1 MKNTVKKISTT
12 MILLAFALSNTAT
25 IAGARD
31 FKNLLSFSSGVGYTA
46 DRPILRGS
54 EPAVLDLYGN
64 VSITDR
70 NIPISLSLRNSD
82 VTQVLR
88 MFADKAGLNIIFKGD
103 ISGSVTM
110 DLVNVPLNSAFNM
123 VLETADLAYVLENH
137 TLIITKPDDETNVT
151 KQPMTVLPVKYINA
165 SAIADFLNKSI
176 FGIKRPGLSSTSLVT
191 TNPATNEIIIFGS
204 KENVA
209 IAQKIIDQFDKKP
222 TTTSFKVNHTTPEAM
237 SKMICELLLPSTGAG
252 GGLTGGAAGVMTG
265 AASDSSSSSGD
276 GIILGEGTIACTF
289 SSGGGGGGNA
299 SGAESLALG
308 SLSVAYYTQLGTVNV
323 VGGSQQQVDM
333 IKEFIEQ
340 NDKKQPQAYIE
351 FSIIELSEDGSRTF
365 NNTWSFTSKH
375 FSAISSG
382 SATKFGQGTPDD
394 KGNLPG
400 FNFGPNGTTTSGSPN
415 LVYAI
420 NYLLE
425 NNKARTISNPRIVV
439 TNGQESTID
448 MTSDYVKTVTSQI
461 VTGSTSLTPTTQRQY
476 EIGEDD
482 GIKITVTPFI
492 SPDGYVYLNL
502 TPDYAIPYRYIYA
515 AAEDEE
521 AAAAGEQDLQAT
533 LLQRRNLEL
542 KNVRIKDGD
551 TLVIA
556 GMMKENESRT
566 ISKVP
571 FLGDLPG
578 IGSFF
583 RSSSTTQTK
592 TELVILVTPKII
604 TDDNENS
611 L

>member
-1 MKNTVKKISTT
+1 MKNTVKKFTTT
-12 MILLAFALSNTAT
+12 MILFAFALSNTLT
-25 IAGARD
+25 IASARD
-31 FKNLLSFSSGVGYTA
+31 LKDLLSFSSGVGYTA
-46 DRPILRGS
+46 DRPVLRGT
-54 EPAVLDLYGN
+54 EPSVLDLYGK
-64 VSITDR
+64 VSITNR
-70 NIPISLSLRNSD
+70 NLPVSLSLRDSD
-82 VTQVLR
+82 VKQVLR

-103 ISGSVTM
+103 INGKVTM
-110 DLVNVPLNSAFNM
+110 DLVDVPLNSAFNM
-123 VLETADLAYVLENH
+123 VMETSDLAYVLENN
-137 TLIITKPDDETNVT
+137 TLIITNPDDSTNVT
-151 KQPMTVLPVKYINA
+151 KQPMTVLPVHYVSA

-176 FGIKRPGLSSTSLVT
+176 FGVKRPGLSSTSIVT
-191 TNPATNEIIIFGS
+191 TNPATNELIIFGS
-204 KENVA
+204 KENIAV
-209 IAQKIIDQFDKKP
+209 AQKIINQFDKKP
-222 TTTSFKVNHTTPEAM
+222 LTTSFKVNHTTPEAM
-237 SKMICELLLPSTGAG
+237 SKMICDLLLPSTGAG
-252 GGLTGGAAGVMTG
+252 GSTGGAAGIMTG
-265 AASDSSSSSGD
+265 AASSSSSSSGD
-276 GIILGEGTIACTF
+276 GIVLGEGTLACTVK
-289 SSGGGGGGNA
+289 SGGGGSVSAG
-299 SGAESLALG
+299 ELALG
-308 SLSVAYYTQLGTVNV
+308 SLSVAYYTQLGTVNIM
-323 VGGSQQQVDM
+323 GGSEQQVEM

-365 NNTWSFTSKH
+365 NNTWSFTSQH
-375 FSAISSG
+375 FSVVSG
-382 SATKFGQGTPDD
+382 SGNTKIGRGMPDE

-400 FNFGPNGTTTSGSPN
+400 LHVGPNGSTTSNSPS

-448 MTSDYVKTVTSQI
+448 MTSDYVKTVTSQV
-461 VTGSTSLTPTTQRQY
+461 VTGGSSLIPTTQRQY

-502 TPDYAIPYRYIYA
+502 TPDYAIPYKYIYA
-515 AAEDEE
+515 AAEDED

-571 FLGDLPG
+571 FLGDIPG

-604 TDDNENS
+604 TDDDENA

>member
-25 IAGARD
+25 IASARN

-46 DRPILRGS
+46 DRPVLRGS
-54 EPAVLDLYGN
+54 EPSVLDLYGK
-64 VSITDR
+64 VSITNR

-103 ISGSVTM
+103 ISGNVTM

-123 VLETADLAYVLENH
+123 VLETADLAYVLEDR
-137 TLIITKPDDETNVT
+137 TLIITQPDDETNVT
-151 KQPMTVLPVKYINA
+151 KQPMTVLPVKYVNA
-165 SAIADFLNKSI
+165 SAIADFLNKNI

-204 KENVA
+204 KENIA

-222 TTTSFKVNHTTPEAM
+222 ITTSFKVNHTTPEAM
-237 SKMICELLLPSTGAG
+237 AKMVCELLLPSTGAG
-252 GGLTGGAAGVMTG
+252 GGSTGGAAGVMTG
-265 AASDSSSSSGD
+265 AASDSSSSGGD
-276 GIILGEGTIACTF
+276 GIVLGEGTIACTIDAT
-289 SSGGGGGGNA
+289 SQGGGGKGA
-299 SGAESLALG
+299 SVEALGLG
-308 SLSVAYYTQLGTVNV
+308 SLSVAYYTQLGTVNL
-323 VGGSQQQVDM
+323 VGGSEQQVDM

-340 NDKKQPQAYIE
+340 NDKKQPQAYLE
-351 FSIIELSEDGSRTF
+351 FSIIELNEDGSRTF
-365 NNTWSFTSKH
+365 NNQWSFTSKH
-375 FSAISSG
+375 FSIASD
-382 SATKFGQGTPDD
+382 TE
-394 KGNLPG
+394 GNTSVSPMHFL
-400 FNFGPNGTTTSGSPN
+400 GPNYNTGYTNSSPS
-415 LVYAI
+415 LVYTI
-420 NYLLE
+420 SYLLK
-425 NNKARTISNPRIVV
+425 NGKARTVSNPKILV

-448 MTSDYVKTVTSQI
+448 MTSDYVKTVTTQ
-461 VTGSTSLTPTTQRQY
+461 VLTGSGTTNTTPTQKQY
-476 EIGEDD
+476 EIGDDD

-502 TPDYAIPYRYIYA
+502 NPDYAMIKDQITTLA
-515 AAEDEE
+515 QDE
-521 AAAAGEQDLQAT
+521 AAAAKGERDIQAT

-556 GMMKENESRT
+556 GMMREFESRT
-566 ISKVP
+566 VNKIP
-571 FLGDLPG
+571 FLSDIPG

-583 RSSSTTQTK
+583 RSTATEQTK
-592 TELVILVTPKII
+592 DELVILITPKII
-604 TDDNENS
+604 TDDNENA